1 MDSQS
6 SAAVLHMC
14 KWAWCRETFQGEQ
27 DVYDHVI
34 QDHVGRIIPVRLRD
48 IPMLEAAERGWQQ
61 TLSLP
66 GQQKS
71 LTSSKLLQSC
81 STARF

>member
-1 MDSQS
+1 M
-6 SAAVLHMC
+6 
-14 KWAWCRETFQGEQ
+14 
-27 DVYDHVI
+27 YDHVI
-34 QDHVGRIIPVRLRD
+34 QDHVARIIPVRLRD

-71 LTSSKLLQSC
+71 LASSNI
-81 STARF
+81 